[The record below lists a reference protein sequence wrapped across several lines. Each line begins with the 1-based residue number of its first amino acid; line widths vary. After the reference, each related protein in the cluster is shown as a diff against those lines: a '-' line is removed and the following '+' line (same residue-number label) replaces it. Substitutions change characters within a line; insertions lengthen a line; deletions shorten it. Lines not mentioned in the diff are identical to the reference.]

1 MTTWPS
7 GTKAS
12 TSNLDSG
19 TDKPRLARA
28 DLKNNVDN
36 VNDIID
42 YFDGGGPITTT
53 GDQIAFNKGYK
64 ETINTLTSSTSID
77 VDGSLSS
84 VHKVVLSHNT
94 VFTFNLD
101 AGESVSVIIQQDSD
115 STYNSATFTSDGS
128 TQILFP
134 RFLNLALTS
143 AADAIDIVNV
153 FSDGTNLY
161 GNILRDMTSE

>member
-7 GTKAS
+7 GTKA
-12 TSNLDSG
+12 TTTHTDAG
-19 TDKPRLARA
+19 TDRPRLARE
-28 DLKNNVDN
+28 DINQNILNT
-36 VNDIID
+36 NDIID
-42 YFDGGGPITTT
+42 YFNGGGPITTT
-53 GDQIAFNKGYK
+53 GDQIAFNTGYK

-77 VDGSLSS
+77 VDGTLSS

-115 STYNSATFTSDGS
+115 GTYNTATFTSDGS

-134 RFLNLALTS
+134 RYLNTALTS

-161 GNILRDMTSE
+161 GNILRDMSV